1 MAVPRSQ
8 LPALD
13 LVDMTQDPEFG
24 LDPKVGHF
32 LTQIT
37 SMMSNTTVLLDTL
50 PFVKSHCVATNVRFR
65 SQLLPRT
72 TPALVPRG
80 SKSEI
85 DHRFRS
91 PVQQD
96 RLANLNRLL
105 LRLRHPLL
113 PFSRDVQRS
122 GIP

>member
-50 PFVKSHCVATNVRFR
+50 PFV
-65 SQLLPRT
+65 
-72 TPALVPRG
+72 
-80 SKSEI
+80 
-85 DHRFRS
+85 
-91 PVQQD
+91 
-96 RLANLNRLL
+96 
-105 LRLRHPLL
+105 
-113 PFSRDVQRS
+113 
-122 GIP
+122 